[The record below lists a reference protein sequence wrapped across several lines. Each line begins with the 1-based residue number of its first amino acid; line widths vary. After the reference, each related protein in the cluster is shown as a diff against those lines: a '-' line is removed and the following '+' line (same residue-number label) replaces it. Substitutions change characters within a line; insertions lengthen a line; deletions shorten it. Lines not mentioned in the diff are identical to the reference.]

1 MVSIDGLE
9 QQSQRSLLTDA
20 PVVPFGAK
28 QAVHDDDWSMI

>member
-9 QQSQRSLLTDA
+9 QQRPHSLLTDA
-20 PVVPFGAK
+20 PVILFGAK